1 MAGILSDKAGP
12 IRWDALGGV
21 SVLEKGADPTG
32 GRDSSSAFIAAA
44 NSLPRGGVVAIPP
57 GKYIVQGLPVRDG
70 LYWVGAGVGKT
81 DGSTGTYLTLPAAPS
96 SSMFIW
102 DGETTGYGGGISGCY
117 LYGGNST
124 TYDCIDLSAS
134 TQMHRFCIEQNMI
147 RGFRRGYMGSDD
159 DRSVQIQF
167 NNFWNCTVGVYI
179 ENSHPHFTGWN
190 DFRDCTYGIQGL
202 LYDAKVVGQN
212 FTYCT
217 YGIAPTD
224 STHRPERTMFTGCA
238 FAFCTQDA
246 LVVGPHCNITGCLI
260 LSKTEGSVAGIRV
273 LSHHTTISG
282 CQFDADGGV
291 YSEGAIVLDPDYF
304 GGVITGTSITG
315 NAFRVEDSNI
325 LYHKASSNGRDIVSM
340 TFTGNTIYE
349 SKHLLR
355 RSGNSWGAVLYSV
368 ISNNAIHHQTSTLTR
383 NLTGTITFTNGNA
396 TVTGS
401 GSAFLTEL
409 RIGDWIRLST
419 DADTTASYR
428 RVQAIASDTSLTLT
442 AVYGATGGAGTGVAT
457 SDVIHITNNGG
468 IGGNAVIG
476 NNIVIYTGTLG
487 RAGYGIGGQLSL
499 STVIGNVVRRGL
511 GDVSATTSTSAQI
524 ANNAPSS

>member
-1 MAGILSDKAGP
+1 MAGILSDKSGP

-32 GRDSSSAFIAAA
+32 GRDSSAAFIAAA
-44 NSLPRGGVVAIPP
+44 NALPRGGVVFIPP
-57 GKYIVQGLPVRDG
+57 GKYIVEGIPIRDG
-70 LYWVGAGVGKT
+70 LYWVGAGVGET

-102 DGETTGYGGGISGCY
+102 DGEATGYGGGISGCY
-117 LYGGNST
+117 LYGGNT
-124 TYDCIDLSAS
+124 ATYDCIDLSTCS
-134 TQMHRFCIEQNMI
+134 QMHRFCIEQNMI
-147 RGFRRGYMGSDD
+147 RGFRRGYIGSDD

-179 ENSHPHFTGWN
+179 ENNHPHFTGWN

-224 STHRPERTMFTGCA
+224 STKRPERTMFTGCA

-315 NAFRVEDSNI
+315 NAFRVEGSNI
-325 LYHKASSNGRDIVSM
+325 LYHKASSSGRDIVSM

-383 NLTGTITFTNGNA
+383 NLTGTITFTNGS
-396 TVTGS
+396 TSVTGS
-401 GSAFLTEL
+401 GSLFTSEL

-419 DADTTASYR
+419 DADSTASYR
-428 RVQAIASDTSLTLT
+428 RVSAITSDTDLTLGAT
-442 AVYGATGGAGTGVAT
+442 YGATGGAGTGVAT

-468 IGGNAVIG
+468 IGGNAIIG
-476 NNIVIYTGTLG
+476 NNIVIYTGTPG

-511 GDVSATTSTSAQI
+511 GDVSATTSTSSQI

>member
-1 MAGILSDKAGP
+1 MASSLTTQAGP
-12 IRWDALGGV
+12 VPYNFMESAV
-21 SVLEKGADPTG
+21 VTMFGADKTG
-32 GRDSSSAFIAAA
+32 VANSSAAFIAAA
-44 NSLPRGGVVAIPP
+44 NALTSGGVVVIPP
-57 GKYIVQGLPVRDG
+57 GKYIVEGLPIRDG
-70 LYWVGAGVGKT
+70 LYYVGAGVGKT
-81 DGSTGTYLTLPAAPS
+81 DGSTGAYLALPAVPS
-96 SSMFIW
+96 THMFVW
-102 DGETTGYGGGISGCY
+102 DGAATGFGGGVSGCY
-117 LYGGNST
+117 LYGGGTT
-124 TYDCIDLSAS
+124 TYDCLDVSAA

-147 RGFRRGYMGSDD
+147 RGFRRGYSGSGD

-167 NNFWNCTVGVYI
+167 NNFW
-179 ENSHPHFTGWN
+179 ENSIGVFIPNNHPHFTGWN

-304 GGVITGTSITG
+304 GGVITGTTITG
-315 NAFRVEDSNI
+315 NAFRVEGSNI

-383 NLTGTITFTNGNA
+383 NLTGTITFTNGSTA
-396 TVTGS
+396 VTGV
-401 GSAFLTEL
+401 GSLFTSEL

-419 DADTTASYR
+419 DADSTASYR
-428 RVQAIASDTSLTLT
+428 RVSAITSDTDLTLGAT
-442 AVYGATGGAGTGVAT
+442 YGATGGAGTGVAT

-468 IGGNAVIG
+468 IGGNAIIG
-476 NNIVIYTGTLG
+476 NNIVIYTGTPG

-499 STVIGNVVRRGL
+499 STVVGNVVRRGL

>member
-1 MAGILSDKAGP
+1 MAGTLTQAAGP
-12 IRWDALGGV
+12 RPYTFLDSVVAGG
-21 SVLEKGADPTG
+21 DPTG
-32 GRDSSSAFIAAA
+32 TRDSSAAFIAAA
-44 NSLPRGGVVAIPP
+44 NKLSRGGVVAIPP
-57 GKYIVQGLPVRDG
+57 GKYLVQGLPIRDG

-81 DGSTGTYLTLPAAPS
+81 DGSTGTYLSLPASPS
-96 SSMFIW
+96 SHMFSW
-102 DGETTGYGGGISGCY
+102 DGAATGFGGGISGCY
-117 LYGGNST
+117 LYGGST
-124 TYDCIDLSAS
+124 DTYDCIDLTACD
-134 TQMHRFCIEQNMI
+134 QMHRFSVEQNMI
-147 RGFRRGYMGSDD
+147 RGFRRGYTGSSD
-159 DRSVQIQF
+159 DRSVQIRC
-167 NNFWNCTVGVYI
+167 NNFWNNTVGVYI
-179 ENSHPHFTGWN
+179 VNNHPHFTDWN

-217 YGIAPTD
+217 YGIAPID
-224 STHRPERTMFTGCA
+224 STKRPERTMFTGCA

-315 NAFRVEDSNI
+315 NAFRVEGSNI

-383 NLTGTITFTNGNA
+383 NLTGTITFTNGSTA
-396 TVTGS
+396 VTGV
-401 GSAFLTEL
+401 GSLFTSEL

-419 DADTTASYR
+419 DADSTASYR
-428 RVQAIASDTSLTLT
+428 RVSAITSDTGLTLGAT
-442 AVYGATGGAGTGVAT
+442 YGATGGAGTGVAT

-468 IGGNAVIG
+468 IGGNAIIG
-476 NNIVIYTGTLG
+476 NNIVIYTGTPG

-499 STVIGNVVRRGL
+499 STVVGNVVRRGL